1 MTRNFALAFLSLL
14 LIIAACGDDEAVS
27 DADAAATADSIST
40 PQYLAF
46 RAQPVACGAEAP
58 DVATEMTFSA
68 PEDLALTGIVTAV
81 ISTSCGEITIDLEA
95 ASAPTTVNSFIF
107 LAEEGYFDGTV
118 SHRVVPGFM
127 IQMGDPTASGF
138 GGPGYDLPDELPDS
152 GFLYSRG
159 TIAMANGGPNSGGSQ
174 FFLVLADAPLPP
186 SFSVFGTVT
195 GGLEVMDAIA
205 AVPTIARADGLEPSS
220 PLETI
225 YIERIAT
232 QR

>member
-1 MTRNFALAFLSLL
+1 MTRNFLLAFLSLL
-14 LIIAACGDDEAVS
+14 LITAACDDDEVVVS
-27 DADAAATADSIST
+27 ADSIST
-40 PQYLAF
+40 PQYLTF

-58 DVATEMTFSA
+58 DTATEVSFSA

-81 ISTSCGEITIDLEA
+81 VSTSCGEITIDFDVT
-95 ASAPTTVNSFIF
+95 SAPATVNSFIF

-118 SHRVVPGFM
+118 SHRVIPEFM

-138 GGPGYDLPDELPDS
+138 GGPGYVLPDELPDS

-159 TIAMANGGPNSGGSQ
+159 TVAMANAGPNSGGSQ

-195 GGLEVMDAIA
+195 EGLEVMDAIA
-205 AVPTIARADGLEPSS
+205 AVPTIARTAGLESSS
-220 PLETI
+220 PVETI
-225 YIERIAT
+225 YIESIAI